1 MQESYDAM
9 AIVEQCRKANL
20 PCYFTMDAGPNVK
33 VLVEKKNKQA
43 VMEQF

>member
-1 MQESYDAM
+1 MG
-9 AIVEQCRKANL
+9 L

-43 VMEQF
+43 VIEQFKNNLMIQK